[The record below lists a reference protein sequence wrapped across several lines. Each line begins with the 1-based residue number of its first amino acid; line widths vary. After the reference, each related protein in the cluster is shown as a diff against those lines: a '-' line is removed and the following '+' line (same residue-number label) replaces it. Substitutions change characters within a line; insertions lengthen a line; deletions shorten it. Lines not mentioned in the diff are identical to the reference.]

1 MKLTEA
7 DVVAILKDRRPEAEV
22 ASQYGVAKNTIN
34 RVRTGVRWA
43 HVAPEIPRWH
53 RYVRASSAADVVAQR
68 STLDPVTG
76 CLNWDGALQSEGYGY
91 FSFDGQMYLAHRA
104 AYEAANGPIPDGLL
118 LRHSCD
124 NRRCC
129 NHDHL
134 TPGTDQDNSDD
145 CVSRRRHYFGERH
158 HWAKLTVP
166 QVQEIRASRSRNK
179 DLAAEFGVDPSAV
192 SHIKRNRN
200 WRATP

>member
-1 MKLTEA
+1 MKLNEA
-7 DVVAILKDRRPEAEV
+7 DVIAILLDRRPEADM
-22 ASQYGVAKNTIN
+22 AKQFGVAKNTIN
-34 RVRTGVRWA
+34 RIRTGARWA
-43 HVAPEIPRWH
+43 HVAPDIQRWH
-53 RYVRASSAADVVAQR
+53 RYVRASSPADVVAQR

-76 CLNWDGALQSEGYGY
+76 CRNWDGSLQSEGYGN
-91 FSFDGQMYLAHRA
+91 FSFDGQFYLAHRV
-104 AYEAANGPIPDGLL
+104 AYEAAKGPIPDGLL

-129 NHDHL
+129 NHEHL
-134 TPGTDQDNSDD
+134 TPGSDQDNKDD
-145 CVSRRRHYFGERH
+145 CVSRRRHYFGEQH
-158 HWAKLTVP
+158 HWAKLTES
-166 QVQEIRASRSRNK
+166 QVQEIRASKSRNK